1 LEKIEMKKTLV
12 AIAALAAVTGAMAQV
27 TISGIVDQSVTRIIT
42 KDSSASTTA
51 TTTSIGSQYTGA
63 DLNIGGS
70 EDLGNGLTARFNVG
84 MFLDADESFRTAAGY
99 AANYQSFVGIAGG
112 FGDIQIGQF
121 FSVMHSVNASYDAAG
136 YSQVNTSHQVTQGAS
151 GAVGGNLGQLVANH
165 VQYTLPKLVDG
176 LTVKVSKAYGEAAF
190 GDQTQIG
197 AMYSAGGFG
206 AGYAQSRESTS
217 ATTTTAKSSYGLSYD
232 FGVAKVVYS
241 AQARKLSTAATGDT
255 GTQYGVIVPFG
266 ALSIGV
272 SMTSYKMP
280 SLAVNTGGSGY
291 NVLAKYDLSKRTAL
305 IAQTGRDTI
314 DTGTNKGD
322 TSAQTSFGL
331 WHSF

>member
-1 LEKIEMKKTLV
+1 MKKTLV
-12 AIAALAAVTGAMAQV
+12 AVAALMAVTGAMAEV
-27 TISGIVDQSVTRIIT
+27 KISGIVDQSVTRT
-42 KDSSASTTA
+42 VFKDSSASTTA

-84 MFLDADESFRTAAGY
+84 MYLEADSAITTSPG
-99 AANYQSFVGIAGG
+99 NYQSFIGVAGA
-112 FGDIQIGQF
+112 FGDVQIGQF

-136 YSQVNTSHQVTQGAS
+136 YSQVNTSHQVTQAAS
-151 GAVGGNLGQLVANH
+151 GTVGGNIGQLVANQ

-176 LTVKVSKAYGEAAF
+176 LTVKVAKAYGEAAY

-206 AGYAQSRESTS
+206 AGYAQSREATS

-232 FGVAKVVYS
+232 FGMAKVVYS
-241 AQARKLSTAATGDT
+241 AQARKLSTATTGDS
-255 GTQYGVIVPFG
+255 GTQYGVVIPVG
-266 ALSIGV
+266 ALSLGV
-272 SMTSYKMP
+272 SVTSYKMP
-280 SLAVNTGGSGY
+280 SVAVNTAGSGY
-291 NVLAKYDLSKRTAL
+291 NLLAKYDLSKRTAL

-314 DTGTNKGD
+314 STGTNKGD
-322 TSAQTSFGL
+322 TSAQTSIGL

>member
-1 LEKIEMKKTLV
+1 MKKTLV

-84 MFLDADESFRTAAGY
+84 MFLDADSAFATDAT
-99 AANYQSFVGIAGG
+99 NYQSFVGIAGG
-112 FGDIQIGQF
+112 FGDVQIGQF

-151 GAVGGNLGQLVANH
+151 GAVGANLGQLVANH
-165 VQYTLPKLVDG
+165 IQYTLPKLVDG
-176 LTVKVSKAYGEAAF
+176 LTVKVSKAYGEAVF

-206 AGYAQSRESTS
+206 AGYAQSREATS

-232 FGVAKVVYS
+232 FGVAKLVYS
-241 AQARKLSTAATGDT
+241 AQARKLSTAATGDS

>member
-1 LEKIEMKKTLV
+1 MKKTLV
-12 AIAALAAVTGAMAQV
+12 AIAALAAVTGAMAEV
-27 TISGIVDQSVTRIIT
+27 KISGIVDQSVTRIIA

-51 TTTSIGSQYTGA
+51 TTTSVGSQYTGA

-99 AANYQSFVGIAGG
+99 ASNYQSFVGIAGG

-136 YSQVNTSHQVTQGAS
+136 YSQVNTSHQVTQAAS
-151 GAVGGNLGQLVANH
+151 GVVGGNLGQLVANH

-197 AMYSAGGFG
+197 AMYSAGAFG
-206 AGYAQSRESTS
+206 AGYAQSREATS

-272 SMTSYKMP
+272 SMTTYKMP

-314 DTGTNKGD
+314 DTGNNKGD

>member
-1 LEKIEMKKTLV
+1 MKKTLV
-12 AIAALAAVTGAMAQV
+12 AVAALAAVTGAMAEV
-27 TISGIVDQSVTRIIT
+27 KISGIVDQSLTRVVT
-42 KDSSASTTA
+42 KDNSASTTA

-84 MFLDADESFRTAAGY
+84 LFVDADSAFGTDAT
-99 AANYQSFVGIAGG
+99 NYQSFIGVAGA
-112 FGDIQIGQF
+112 FGDVQIGQF
-121 FSVMHSVNASYDAAG
+121 FASHHIVNATFDAAG

-151 GAVGGNLGQLVANH
+151 GAVGGNLGQLVANQ

-176 LTVKVSKAYGEAAF
+176 LTLKVAKAYGEAAF
-190 GDQTQIG
+190 GDQTQYG

-206 AGYAQSRESTS
+206 AGYAWSKEASS
-217 ATTTTAKSSYGLSYD
+217 ATTTTTKSSYGLSYD

-255 GTQYGVIVPFG
+255 GTQYGVVVPFG

-272 SMTSYKMP
+272 SMTSYTMP

-291 NVLAKYDLSKRTAL
+291 NIIAKYDLSKRTSL

-314 DTGTNKGD
+314 DTGANVGD

>member
-1 LEKIEMKKTLV
+1 MKKTLV

-27 TISGIVDQSVTRIIT
+27 TISGIVDQSVTRVVT

-84 MFLDADESFRTAAGY
+84 MFLDADGAFGTNPS
-99 AANYQSFVGIAGG
+99 NYQSFAGIAGG
-112 FGDIQIGQF
+112 FGDVQIGQF

-176 LTVKVSKAYGEAAF
+176 LTVKISKAYGEDDY
-190 GDQTQIG
+190 GDQTQFG

-241 AQARKLSTAATGDT
+241 AQARKLSTEATGDT

-280 SLAVNTGGSGY
+280 SMADNTGGSGY
-291 NVLAKYDLSKRTAL
+291 NVLAKYDLSKRTSL

-314 DTGTNKGD
+314 DTGNNQGD